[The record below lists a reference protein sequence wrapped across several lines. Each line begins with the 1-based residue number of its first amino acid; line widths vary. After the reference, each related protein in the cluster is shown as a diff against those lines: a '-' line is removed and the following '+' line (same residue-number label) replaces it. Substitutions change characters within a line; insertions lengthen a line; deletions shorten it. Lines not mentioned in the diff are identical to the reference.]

1 MARDKR
7 EQLSFKLED
16 RRSYANLMPVT
27 LIKAFI
33 RKCIQPFRWLNH
45 LLSPKAAP
53 AVGLKT
59 LHLPRKWKEM
69 KAQHLDLPWG
79 CWEASLDERG
89 GGLYIER
96 VSGRWIHGCCP
107 IIEMSK
113 SPAVRWHLLSSGW
126 RCKHNSFISSH
137 HAQDS
142 VSARELNGNSLC
154 KWASE
159 GAS

>member
-1 MARDKR
+1 MRSLETQNDQIFQSCTNLNVKDTMERDKR

-59 LHLPRKWKEM
+59 LHLPRK
-69 KAQHLDLPWG
+69 
-79 CWEASLDERG
+79 
-89 GGLYIER
+89 
-96 VSGRWIHGCCP
+96 
-107 IIEMSK
+107 
-113 SPAVRWHLLSSGW
+113 
-126 RCKHNSFISSH
+126 
-137 HAQDS
+137 
-142 VSARELNGNSLC
+142 
-154 KWASE
+154 
-159 GAS
+159 